1 MADRIRIDAV
11 DHICV
16 VVSDIEIAV
25 KRVKEIL
32 DVPAF
37 TVEEY
42 TSTARIKNKEL
53 GQYRYAMA
61 MIRLASNLT
70 LEFVQLTGGKSVE
83 RNWLKQHGETMHHF
97 AIQVDDMEKEAKKW
111 ENMGVE
117 ILQEDHGKW
126 IYLNTEHVL
135 GFNIELLPST

>member
-16 VVSDIEIAV
+16 VVSDIESAV

>member
-1 MADRIRIDAV
+1 VADRIRIDAV